1 MINTTPSHP
10 FAIKVIR
17 PRDRKM
23 ILVVVDYANGGRG
36 YARIERDKASLGAAS
51 LSAAVRQCQVNGEI
65 PEGLVTKITR
75 AH

>member
-1 MINTTPSHP
+1 
-10 FAIKVIR
+10 
-17 PRDRKM
+17 M